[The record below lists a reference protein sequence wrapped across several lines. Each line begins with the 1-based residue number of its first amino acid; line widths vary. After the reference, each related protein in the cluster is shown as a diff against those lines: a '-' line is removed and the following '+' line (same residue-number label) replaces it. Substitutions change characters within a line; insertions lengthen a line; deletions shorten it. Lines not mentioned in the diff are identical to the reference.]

1 MWILSPVA
9 WPPLS
14 GLVTKHERRIA
25 SQAKTAGSEVRG
37 CVAAYQYLPRSGG
50 REAHEPAACPIPCRE
65 EVSQRNGRGT
75 AAGIKLASR
84 RSMVLESV
92 LQCLQRGDRKN
103 NRCACRRDPL
113 KEACKRLDID
123 IGGSACTAATIEY
136 KFSGEGMYK
145 PQNDEAGERPG
156 PKNSQY
162 NVVGSEAHTSRSS
175 RSRCVACRRP
185 SICMTSEWCIV
196 GRRDEVEQ
204 AVHNGRRAPL

>member
-1 MWILSPVA
+1 MAGSLSDSICTRLPRISGANIWSITRIPSISKCLWILSPHA

-14 GLVTKHERRIA
+14 GLVTKHEQRIA

-113 KEACKRLDID
+113 KETCKRLDID
-123 IGGSACTAATIEY
+123 IGEENIAFDVLAASKT
-136 KFSGEGMYK
+136 FTWS
-145 PQNDEAGERPG
+145 
-156 PKNSQY
+156 
-162 NVVGSEAHTSRSS
+162 
-175 RSRCVACRRP
+175 
-185 SICMTSEWCIV
+185 
-196 GRRDEVEQ
+196 
-204 AVHNGRRAPL
+204 